1 MVGKTESVSRVEYL
15 MERFEEV
22 FTQFDGDEEW
32 AREYT
37 LHNMEKNVEREDER
51 IWAHYRDPK
60 TNITQV
66 EARRRAQ
73 MGTTFPYPK
82 RANVSQATL
91 SRKIRDMDDRML
103 TEPLAVLNT
112 RERKS
117 EDDYVGLLPRSEVEA
132 MHRGRFDAILTHY
145 AEALASFLVDVH
157 ALDMFERSDK
167 VTPQW
172 ARERWPDLDPDVGR
186 ELGLFDDWT
195 PEDEIHPPKDEVDVS
210 NHP

>member
-15 MERFEEV
+15 METYEPVWKASDNPELSKEIG
-22 FTQFDGDEEW
+22 TEM
-32 AREYT
+32 
-37 LHNMEKNVEREDER
+37 MERNVEKEDER
-51 IWAHYRDPK
+51 IWAHYRDPH
-60 TNITQV
+60 TNITQL

-73 MGTTFPYPK
+73 MSSMRTYPK
-82 RANVSQATL
+82 RANISQATL

-103 TEPLAVLNT
+103 TEPLAILNT
-112 RERKS
+112 RERR
-117 EDDYVGLLPRSEVEA
+117 EEGHVVGLLSRDNVEA

-145 AEALASFLVDVH
+145 GEALASFLVDVH
-157 ALDMFERSDK
+157 ALDMFEHSGQ

-186 ELGLFDDWT
+186 ELGLFNAWT
-195 PEDEIHPPKDEVDVS
+195 PEDEIHAPKEEVDVS

>member
-15 MERFEEV
+15 KDKFGDIWKASDNPELSKEIGTEMMER
-22 FTQFDGDEEW
+22 
-32 AREYT
+32 
-37 LHNMEKNVEREDER
+37 NVEMEDER
-51 IWAHYRDPK
+51 IWAHYRDPH
-60 TNITQV
+60 TNITQL

-73 MGTTFPYPK
+73 MSSMAPYPK

-103 TEPLAVLNT
+103 TEPLATLKT
-112 RERKS
+112 RERRS
-117 EDDYVGLLPRSEVEA
+117 EDDYVGLLGRSTVEA

-145 AEALASFLVDVH
+145 AEALAAFLVDVH
-157 ALDMFERSDK
+157 ALNMFDRSDK

-186 ELGLFDDWT
+186 ELDLFAGWVS
-195 PEDEIHPPKDEVDVS
+195 EDRVHPPKDEVDVS

>member
-1 MVGKTESVSRVEYL
+1 
-15 MERFEEV
+15 MERHEGFWVE
-22 FTQFDGDEEW
+22 FDDDQEDY
-32 AREYT
+32 AREFA
-37 LHNMEKNVEREDER
+37 LNNMERMVEREDER

-73 MGTTFPYPK
+73 MSTIWAYPK

-103 TEPLAVLNT
+103 TEPLATLKT
-112 RERKS
+112 RERRS
-117 EDDYVGLLPRSEVEA
+117 EDDYVGLLGRSTVEA

-145 AEALASFLVDVH
+145 AEALAAFLVDVH
-157 ALDMFERSDK
+157 ALNMFDRSDK

-186 ELGLFDDWT
+186 ELDLFAGWVS
-195 PEDEIHPPKDEVDVS
+195 EDRVHPPKDEVDVS